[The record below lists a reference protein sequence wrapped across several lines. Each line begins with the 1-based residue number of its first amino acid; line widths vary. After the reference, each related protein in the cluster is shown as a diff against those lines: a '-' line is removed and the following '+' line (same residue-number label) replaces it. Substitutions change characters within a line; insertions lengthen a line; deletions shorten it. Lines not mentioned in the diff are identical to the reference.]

1 MGHGCNY
8 YKSKI
13 NVISSLHFQL
23 PLILQADIQWRDDIT
38 RIINSIII
46 TLINGNYQSIE
57 LLNRKF
63 KVFWKI

>member
-1 MGHGCNY
+1 MGHGSNY

-23 PLILQADIQWRDDIT
+23 PLILQAGIQWRDDIT
-38 RIINSIII
+38 WIINSIII

-57 LLNRKF
+57 
-63 KVFWKI
+63 